1 METATQTDVFISYS
15 REDHAAAS
23 RFAQWCV
30 ERGWTVWWDDAIAPG
45 RKWDQAIEQALAQVA
60 ESGANHGQILAAP
73 VVNGLSRAKVLGV
86 RKNGGACC
94 LALSTDGHHAVA
106 HEKQNRQ
113 VIDSSVTICVS
124 PRTPGPARC
133 LGSS

>member
-1 METATQTDVFISYS
+1 MSSSATRVKTMRRPVTLRSGVS
-15 REDHAAAS
+15 CGAGPS
-23 RFAQWCV
+23 
-30 ERGWTVWWDDAIAPG
+30 GGTTPSAPG
-45 RKWDQAIEQALAQVA
+45 RNWDQAIEQALAQVA

-86 RKNGGACC
+86 RKNGGVCC

-106 HEKQNRQ
+106 HEKQNLQ

-124 PRTPGPARC
+124 P
-133 LGSS
+133 